1 MSSQTTDLP
10 EVLNNALLLE
20 DDAEDRAA
28 VRLHLELMGFVV
40 YDTPSALEAREIF
53 HQHDYSLV
61 LIHLTHDP
69 LRALEICRAIRAES
83 TVPILML
90 TSRGDIVD
98 EAMAMNAGADDYI
111 TKPIQVRI
119 LKSRVLQQLKRGQ
132 TQRSPRANI
141 LTWRTLQMDLSQHV
155 FTIDSKEVALTNTE
169 FQFMQLLM
177 ENPNRVFSR
186 EQIMQAI
193 GLMKSQDTDHVVDSH
208 ASRIRTKI
216 RQNGGPEVIAVVRS
230 VGFRLADP
238 LPAEV

>member
-1 MSSQTTDLP
+1 MSSQITELP

-69 LRALEICRAIRAES
+69 LRSLEVCRAIRAES
-83 TVPILML
+83 TVPILMF

-141 LTWRTLQMDLSQHV
+141 LTWRNLQMDLSQHS
-155 FTIDSKEVALTNTE
+155 FTIDGKEVGLTNTE

-193 GLMKSQDTDHVVDSH
+193 GLMKGQDTDHMVDSH

-216 RQNGGPEVIAVVRS
+216 RQNGGPEVIAVIRS
-230 VGFRLADP
+230 VGFRLSDP
-238 LPAEV
+238 LPEEV